1 MLDVY
6 LRILLPSPSNPC
18 SADNGGGGK
27 SWVSLKSGVTRS
39 SVPDYANKSRTKGPP
54 RCTPNQTPHRARRD
68 SAAASLCETQG
79 RGELRPLG
87 WGRARALG
95 AHWGSAAPG
104 AARPASRRRGAGEAS
119 GARPGGAGPGR
130 ARPDRAGARRVPPRG
145 GERRA
150 GAARSPPPGRSCP
163 PAAGRCVRIPSALP
177 AALLPPAQGARTR
190 RHTRGHGPRCRAAR
204 LAGGGCAPRGSTLCP
219 ALPADPPQ
227 GRWGTVGGCA

>member
-79 RGELRPLG
+79 RGELRPVG

-119 GARPGGAGPGR
+119 GARPVGVSGGRGQRGR
-130 ARPDRAGARRVPPRG
+130 RRR
-145 GERRA
+145 
-150 GAARSPPPGRSCP
+150 GAAARPPPGAVCAYRLRCLQPSCRRRRAHGHAGTRADTARAAELPASPGVAVLHGVPRSALRCP
-163 PAAGRCVRIPSALP
+163 RIPRRADGEQWEDAPEPRLLRLLP
-177 AALLPPAQGARTR
+177 AV
-190 RHTRGHGPRCRAAR
+190 RA
-204 LAGGGCAPRGSTLCP
+204 
-219 ALPADPPQ
+219 
-227 GRWGTVGGCA
+227 V